1 MAKIN
6 FTTENLDRLKVL
18 FVDLGFTGET
28 ISGKFGTN
36 VYNVWDILHILS
48 IQTLKSINANL
59 KKEVVALEEQDD
71 WTVSQYQLT
80 KAAKTRKWQ
89 EFVNLTVGYKLSEEE
104 KAAEIIKLRTD
115 KERKLVV
122 LKQLKDEAE
131 IKALGALSAEELQKQ
146 IEELE
151 K

>member
-6 FTTENLDRLKVL
+6 FTQENEARLKVL
-18 FVDLGFTGET
+18 FVELGFTGEVL
-28 ISGKFGTN
+28 SGKFGANAYT
-36 VYNVWDILHILS
+36 VWDMLHNLTVS
-48 IQTLKSINANL
+48 TLKQLNTSL

-71 WTVSQYQLT
+71 WTVSQYQLA

-89 EFVNLTVGYKLSEEE
+89 EFVNLVVGYKLFNQE
-104 KAAEIIKLRTD
+104 KAEEAIKVRAE
-115 KERKLVV
+115 KERKLSV

-146 IEELE
+146 IDELE